1 MGRWAQSARRGGGGV
16 ERIIE
21 PPPPPTF
28 TEVENV
34 TYRAGD
40 DTFRW
45 KFTEPVTLTANV
57 AQLEIDFGAG
67 PIGPLTTVQEAA
79 NFLRCTYAVLGSAG
93 LPWQFVS
100 DPAPDL
106 TPDVDPFLIP
116 ASGTTI

>member
-28 TEVENV
+28 TEVISV
-34 TYRAGD
+34 THRLND
-40 DTFRW
+40 DTFQW
-45 KFTEPVTLTANV
+45 KFSEPVTLLGNPAP
-57 AQLEIDFGAG
+57 LEIDFGAG
-67 PIGPLTTVQEAA
+67 PIGPLTTIQEFPQ
-79 NFLRCTYAVLGSAG
+79 FLRCTYASFGGIG